1 MHLRKED
8 YEMSEKRKTLV
19 TVDKRERITRRR
31 FMAGAGAAAL
41 SFTVVKPKLVRGYN
55 ANSKVDLGVIGCGGR
70 GTWITGLFK
79 EHGGYNIVAVSD
91 YFQDRIDNCGG
102 KFDVPQSRRYSGLSG
117 YRKLIENVDAIAIE
131 SPPYFHPEQAAA
143 GVDAG
148 KHVYVAKPI
157 AVDVPGCQSIGESG
171 RKASRNKKCF
181 LIDFQTRADEF
192 YIEALKRV
200 RDGALGEFVF
210 GEAIYHAG
218 CPFGRMYD
226 TWRKNPDDSESRLRA
241 WGLDRILSGDIITE
255 QNIHTL
261 DVMNWIMDVEPV
273 YAVGTCGRTVR
284 PVGTCND
291 HFTLLFEYPNKVGI
305 TFSSRQIEG
314 HGTQPEG
321 IRNRMFGSKGVLE
334 TEYGGQVIIRGE
346 NFYRGGKSP
355 GIYKD
360 GAVTNI
366 ATFHK
371 SIIEGNYDNPT
382 VAPSV
387 RSNLI
392 TILGR
397 TAAYTGRKVTWR
409 RLLKSSEKLDANL
422 KGAKS

>member
-1 MHLRKED
+1 
-8 YEMSEKRKTLV
+8 MSEHQKTSIV
-19 TVDKRERITRRR
+19 GNNSRRINRRR

-41 SFTVVKPKLVRGYN
+41 SFTIVKPELVRGVA
-55 ANSKVDLGVIGCGGR
+55 ANSKVNLGLIGCGGR
-70 GTWITGLFK
+70 GTWIAELFQQ
-79 EHGGYNIVAVSD
+79 HGGYNVVAVAD
-91 YFQDRIDNCGG
+91 YFQDRTDSAGEKLG
-102 KFDVPQSRRYSGLSG
+102 VPAANRFPGLSG
-117 YRKLIENVDAIAIE
+117 YKKLLEKVDAVAIE

-143 GVDAG
+143 AVEAG
-148 KHVYVAKPI
+148 CHTYVAKPI
-157 AVDVPGCQSIGESG
+157 AVDVPGCHSIDESG
-171 RKASRNKKCF
+171 KRAAKNKRCF
-181 LIDFQTRADEF
+181 LIDFQTRADPF
-192 YIEALKRV
+192 YIEALKRL
-200 RDGALGEFVF
+200 RDGALGELVF
-210 GEAIYHAG
+210 GEAIYHAT

-226 TWRKNPDDSESRLRA
+226 TWRNDPQNPENRLRA
-241 WGLDRILSGDIITE
+241 WGLDSALSGDIITE

-261 DVMNWIMDVEPV
+261 DVMNWIMDTEPV

-291 HFTLLFEYPNKVGI
+291 HFALLFEYPKKVGI

-346 NFYRGGKSP
+346 NFYRGGTSP

-360 GAVTNI
+360 GAVANI

-371 SIIEGNYDNPT
+371 SIVEGNYTNPT
-382 VAPSV
+382 VEPSV

-397 TAAYTGRKVTWR
+397 TAAYTGEKVMWKSLVNSTEK
-409 RLLKSSEKLDANL
+409 LEADLKGLKS
-422 KGAKS
+422 

>member
-1 MHLRKED
+1 
-8 YEMSEKRKTLV
+8 MSEHQKTSIAGNNSG
-19 TVDKRERITRRR
+19 RINRRR

-41 SFTVVKPKLVRGYN
+41 SFTIVKPQMVRGAA
-55 ANSKVDLGVIGCGGR
+55 ANSKVNLGLIGCGGR
-70 GTWITGLFK
+70 GTWIAELFK
-79 EHGGYNIVAVSD
+79 QHGGYNVVAVAD
-91 YFQDRIDNCGG
+91 YFQDRTDSAGEKLG
-102 KFDVPQSRRYSGLSG
+102 VPAANRFPGLFG
-117 YRKLIENVDAIAIE
+117 YKKLLEKVDAVAIE
-131 SPPYFHPEQAAA
+131 SPPYFHPEQAAMAVEA
-143 GVDAG
+143 GC
-148 KHVYVAKPI
+148 HTYVAKPI
-157 AVDVPGCQSIGESG
+157 AVDVPGCNSIGESG
-171 RKASRNKKCF
+171 KRAARNKRCF
-181 LIDFQTRADEF
+181 LIDFQTRADPF
-192 YIEALKRV
+192 YIEALKRL

-210 GEAIYHAG
+210 GEAIYHAT

-226 TWRKNPDDSESRLRA
+226 TWRNDPKNPETRLRA
-241 WGLDRILSGDIITE
+241 WGLDRVISGDIITE

-261 DVMNWIMDVEPV
+261 DVMNWIMDAEPV

-291 HFTLLFEYPNKVGI
+291 HFALLFEYPNKIGI

-346 NFYRGGKSP
+346 NFYRGGQSP
-355 GIYKD
+355 GIYND
-360 GAVTNI
+360 GAVANI

-371 SIIEGNYDNPT
+371 SILENNFENPT
-382 VAPSV
+382 VEPSV

-397 TAAYTGRKVTWR
+397 TAAYTGEKVMWKSLVNSTEK
-409 RLLKSSEKLDANL
+409 LEADLKGLKS
-422 KGAKS
+422 